1 MKQWGGK
8 KRLKKTNKKARVSVI
23 CETVSGS
30 PNICVIG
37 VQKKDNGSKKKKSI
51 WQILVKK
58 FSKLV
63 KLINTQIQEV

>member
-8 KRLKKTNKKARVSVI
+8 KRLKKTHKKARVSVI

-37 VQKKDNGSKKKKSI
+37 VQKKDNGSKKKS
-51 WQILVKK
+51 LFDK
-58 FSKLV
+58 FWSK
-63 KLINTQIQEV
+63 NFQS